1 MPINQYIFESFD
13 INQTSVRI
21 VNNYII
27 DINDK
32 YDENTTIFVE
42 FSPNYQD
49 LKLTFDDKDNI
60 SFLYFT
66 TGGFQ
71 KYRIIENNK
80 GMVYF
85 NVSNPNKRK
94 DANYLLRYYYTEEKK
109 ENKYEFDNRFSL
121 EEIDSGDDDN
131 YVSISIKFNN
141 IKIKVNNTELTN
153 DKYNITFFV
162 NGFLYKKDEN
172 KKELLNT
179 SAVIKSREYL
189 YKAKTSSIYRYD
201 KNIILIFKNISRDNN
216 YIYNLQFKVNVYI
229 DNDNIYNEEFL
240 TYNIEVD
247 LTDLKSS
254 KIYIYFIV
262 GAAILILII
271 IFFVAFYYFRKIK
284 RNNDQLKEKVLSI
297 TYSAGI
303 EKNVLLKEEQ
313 SKKDD
318 DYEKTFI

>member
-1 MPINQYIFESFD
+1 MKLNYKIKSNGIEEVFSGETKSAIMTEGHFPLYYYLDLKKKEDINVDVNIRINSYDDSLLRNDFEIKGYIVDEDIIRRKIKGEYIDFKGYENIEGTFIEGYNFGLLQFNKNQINETEYVLISITNKDKEFFNSSLLAEIVNNEYPKEYFMPINQYIFESFD

-32 YDENTTIFVE
+32 NDENTTIFVE

-66 TGGFQ
+66 SGGFQ

-94 DANYLLRYYYTEEKK
+94 DANYLLRYYYTEETM

-162 NGFLYKKDEN
+162 NGFLF
-172 KKELLNT
+172 KKE
-179 SAVIKSREYL
+179 K
-189 YKAKTSSIYRYD
+189 
-201 KNIILIFKNISRDNN
+201 
-216 YIYNLQFKVNVYI
+216 
-229 DNDNIYNEEFL
+229 
-240 TYNIEVD
+240 
-247 LTDLKSS
+247 
-254 KIYIYFIV
+254 
-262 GAAILILII
+262 
-271 IFFVAFYYFRKIK
+271 
-284 RNNDQLKEKVLSI
+284 
-297 TYSAGI
+297 
-303 EKNVLLKEEQ
+303 
-313 SKKDD
+313 
-318 DYEKTFI
+318 